1 MAKFKVGDWVRCSCP
16 YLGWPGT
23 TAEVTRENDPY
34 YEIQNHLGVREFHE
48 SWLTTTPMPPAAV
61 PLPAEALLAG
71 FGQSVPPQP
80 WVDGLAGGQCKSVTP
95 KIEPVC
101 PSCGCK
107 DARNYV
113 GFSSIE
119 CANSR
124 CAHYKE
130 LVNG

>member
-1 MAKFKVGDWVRCSCP
+1 MAKFKVGDRVRYVGGAYKGITGKVGMIIYVYCSD
-16 YLGWPGT
+16 Y
-23 TAEVTRENDPY
+23 AVEVGGKDWILSDDELEP
-34 YEIQNHLGVREFHE
+34 EAI
-48 SWLTTTPMPPAAV
+48 AV
-61 PLPAEALLAG
+61 PLPAKTLLAG
-71 FGQSVPPQP
+71 FGQTVPARS
-80 WVDGLAGGQCKSVTP
+80 WVDGLASSPCGRVTP

-124 CAHYKE
+124 CVHYKE
-130 LVNG
+130 LANG